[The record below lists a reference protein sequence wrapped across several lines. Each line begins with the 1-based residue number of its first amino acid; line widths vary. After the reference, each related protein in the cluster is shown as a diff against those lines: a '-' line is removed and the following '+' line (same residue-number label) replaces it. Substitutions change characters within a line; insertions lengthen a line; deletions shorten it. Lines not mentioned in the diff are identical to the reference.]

1 MRLVLLKM
9 KRLIYFVIAIIILFI
24 VFSLKSNFAE
34 TVSIPKTVHKIFI
47 DSKMEPGPIDGNIQ
61 RAMDTW
67 KRPGY
72 TVKLW
77 YGNECRDYLLNKF
90 GKEHLECFDK
100 IIPYAFK
107 ADFMRYCIIYNEGG
121 WYSDWQQVLLEPLDE
136 FEKYSW
142 VSCWDTTGEENKI
155 NGCMQNGFIGATK
168 GNRVLKEC
176 INSVIDNC
184 KHKNYGK
191 SPWYPTGPCLLG
203 DSFRKYNNLSD
214 VKLGNTQNDPQD
226 GPCFFIDSVKVVI
239 NKCCIDID
247 KPGTVFQ
254 NGNDYLSLW
263 KNKNIFKG
271 NP

>member
-1 MRLVLLKM
+1 MNKRYLVLFLV
-9 KRLIYFVIAIIILFI
+9 LILILVFTTFFTTKSSFVGI
-24 VFSLKSNFAE
+24 K
-34 TVSIPKTVHKIFI
+34 IPNVVHKIFI
-47 DSKMEPGPIDGNIQ
+47 NDHMSEIPIHGQVNT
-61 RAMDTW
+61 AMKTW
-67 KRPGY
+67 QTLNPGY
-72 TVKLW
+72 TLKIW
-77 YGNECRDYLLNKF
+77 YGNDCRNYLLRNF
-90 GKEHLECFDK
+90 GQSHLDCFDNL
-100 IIPYAFK
+100 IPYAYK
-107 ADFMRYCIIYNEGG
+107 TDFMRYCILYNEGG
-121 WYSDWQQVLLEPLDE
+121 WYSDWQQVLLVPLNT
-136 FEKYSW
+136 FKNYSW
-142 VSCWDTTGEENKI
+142 VSCWDTTGEENKT
-155 NGCMQNGFIGATK
+155 NGCMQNGFIGAMK

-203 DSFRKYNNLSD
+203 DTFRKYNNLSD
-214 VKLGNTQNDPQD
+214 VKLGNTQNDPRD